1 MFLNMENL
9 KIISVIS
16 GPSSISRTYQKR
28 PYHGLVFKISGESF
42 YQFPEANIV
51 HRCGEVFFIPQGAGP
66 YRVSRVGEGDGRY
79 VLINFTADL
88 DAAQLK
94 IYTPAAP
101 AEIRNLMEKMEKE
114 LVVHEPGSQYECI
127 SMFYK
132 ILALLHTRDHKGYIP
147 SDRSSVLAPAF
158 AYLKDNL
165 FAPSLRVET
174 LHTLCGISDTYFRKI
189 FKAAAGMS
197 PKQYVLDK
205 RLSHAKHILDS
216 GEYNFIY
223 EVAASVGFEDP
234 LYFSKS
240 FKAKYGCYPTL
251 RQGDFSE
258 K

>member
-1 MFLNMENL
+1 MFRNMENL

-16 GPSSISRTYQKR
+16 GPSSISRTYPKR

-42 YQFPEANIV
+42 YQFPTANIA
-51 HRCGEVFFIPQGAGP
+51 HRCGEVFLIPQGEGP
-66 YRVSRVGEGDGRY
+66 YRVSRVGEDDGRY
-79 VLINFTADL
+79 VLINFTADM

-94 IYTPAAP
+94 IYTPAAT
-101 AEIRNLMEKMEKE
+101 AEIRSLMEKMGKE
-114 LVVHEPGSQYECI
+114 LVVHEPGSHYECI
-127 SMFYK
+127 SLFYK
-132 ILALLHTRDHKGYIP
+132 ILALLHTQEHRDYIP
-147 SDRSSVLAPAF
+147 SDRSSVIAPAL

-165 FAPSLRVET
+165 FDPSLRVEA
-174 LHTLCGISDTYFRKI
+174 LHGLCGVSDTYFRKI
-189 FKAAAGMS
+189 FKATVGMS
-197 PKQYVLDK
+197 PKQYILDK

-251 RQGDFSE
+251 QQGDFGE